1 MKQWLQNFTQN
12 RRSIGVSKRIL
23 SGVLAGSLIL
33 LCGCNGAQQ
42 TEAEAPEQVE
52 SVQESNPSAS
62 VVESE
67 ENDATESVPEPA
79 SPLTEEAFQ
88 AQLELLVSELPD
100 GDPVTLETV
109 AQVAPELGDSMEE
122 DPAAV
127 ALLCL
132 TDLLAP
138 ENNEPLRAAINDSK
152 PETEPTERTQVECAL
167 FRCLVKEYEPASSA
181 FIRESSDDY
190 QWLAEYYQFEILS
203 QCEEYGTNPEDAHYQ
218 EHPISRQFLIAM
230 LREAVWRMPL
240 LTPLDSE
247 LYDQDSYI
255 DAVNCFF
262 FYLESGTPSPQ
273 LTVEP
278 TPEQLET
285 LCTET
290 AVWTMGQAETHVVTL
305 EIQLEDGSTT
315 TLTYT
320 P

>member
-12 RRSIGVSKRIL
+12 RRSIGVSKRML

-33 LCGCNGAQQ
+33 LCGCSGAQQ

-167 FRCLVKEYEPASSA
+167 FRSPVRGVRYRSRGCPLSGALHQPAIFDCDAAGTSLA
-181 FIRESSDDY
+181 DAPSD
-190 QWLAEYYQFEILS
+190 A
-203 QCEEYGTNPEDAHYQ
+203 A
-218 EHPISRQFLIAM
+218 
-230 LREAVWRMPL
+230 
-240 LTPLDSE
+240 
-247 LYDQDSYI
+247 
-255 DAVNCFF
+255 
-262 FYLESGTPSPQ
+262 
-273 LTVEP
+273 
-278 TPEQLET
+278 
-285 LCTET
+285 
-290 AVWTMGQAETHVVTL
+290 GQRIV
-305 EIQLEDGSTT
+305 
-315 TLTYT
+315 
-320 P
+320 

>member
-52 SVQESNPSAS
+52 RVQESTPSAS
-62 VVESE
+62 AVESE
-67 ENDATESVPEPA
+67 ENDAAESVPEPA

-167 FRCLVKEYEPASSA
+167 FRCLVKEYEPVSSA
-181 FIRESSDDY
+181 FIREDDDDY
-190 QWLAEYYQFEILS
+190 QWLAKYYQFEILP
-203 QCEEYGTNPEDAHYQ
+203 QCEEYGTDPEDAHYQ
-218 EHPISRQFLIAM
+218 EHSISRQFLIAM
-230 LREAVWRMPL
+230 LREPVWRMPL

-255 DAVNCFF
+255 DATNCFF

-315 TLTYT
+315 TLTHT